1 MFKKFCTLILGFVV
15 CCFMAACGPMEKQ
28 TPEAI
33 RAQHSKQVKDRC
45 ELIDITFNG
54 ETHEYV
60 RYLDGLGDHQY
71 GSLTHWAGCKFCK
84 EHSTENKDW
93 LLF

>member
-1 MFKKFCTLILGFVV
+1 MKKLILGFVA
-15 CCFMAACGPMEKQ
+15 CCFMVACGPKP

-33 RAQHSKQVKDRC
+33 RARHSEWVKERC

-60 RYLDGLGDHQY
+60 RYLDGYSDNQY

-84 EHSTENKDW
+84 ERSTENNNW
-93 LLF
+93 SLF

>member
-1 MFKKFCTLILGFVV
+1 MKKLILGFVV
-15 CCFMAACGPMEKQ
+15 CCFMVACGPRVKP

-33 RAQHSKQVKDRC
+33 RAKHSKLVNECC

-60 RYLDGLGDHQY
+60 KYLEGGGDRQY

-84 EHSTENKDW
+84 ERSTENKNW
-93 LLF
+93 SLF